1 MVGGI
6 GSAVHR
12 LSVHTPG
19 AVVWLVLRQYET
31 ATGSPHIAHEA
42 RVLAALEGAGGAIP
56 APRLVAAAPEGVDGH
71 PSLLMSRLPGRVFLQ
86 PSVPE
91 AWIAQMA
98 RAAAAIHDLS
108 VDGIPPF
115 RPWFAPDER
124 RVPDTASDR
133 GLWSDAFE
141 IVAQVPPPGETNFI
155 HGDFQHF
162 NLLWS
167 RERLTGVIDWTF
179 PALGP
184 RAVDVGHCR
193 LNLVV
198 LFGAGRAEQFR
209 LAYEA
214 EVGVPLD
221 PWWDLAAISAYDDE
235 WMEFIPVQVG
245 GRAPVDTAGMTAR
258 VEELVRVTLRRL

>member
-12 LSVHTPG
+12 LSIRTPSS
-19 AVVWLVLRQYET
+19 VVSLVLRQYESQS
-31 ATGSPHIAHEA
+31 GSRHIAHEA
-42 RVLAALEGAGGAIP
+42 RVLAALEGAAVPVP
-56 APRLVAAAPEGVDGH
+56 APRLVAAAPDGVDGH

-91 AWIAQMA
+91 AWIAQIA

-108 VDGIPPF
+108 IDGIPPF
-115 RPWFAPDER
+115 HPWFASGHR
-124 RVPDTASDR
+124 RAPDTASDR
-133 GLWSDAFE
+133 RLWTHALDL
-141 IVAQVPPPGETNFI
+141 VGQLPPPVETTFI

-179 PALGP
+179 PAIGP
-184 RAVDVGHCR
+184 RAIDVGHCR

-198 LFGAGRAEQFR
+198 LFGAGMAEQLR
-209 LAYEA
+209 LSYEA
-214 EVGVPLD
+214 EVGMRLD
-221 PWWDLAAISAYDDE
+221 PWWDLAAVTAYDDE
-235 WMEFIPVQVG
+235 WMQFIPVQVG
-245 GRAPVDTAGMTAR
+245 GRAPVDAAGMTSR
-258 VEELVRVTLRRL
+258 VEELVRLTLRRL